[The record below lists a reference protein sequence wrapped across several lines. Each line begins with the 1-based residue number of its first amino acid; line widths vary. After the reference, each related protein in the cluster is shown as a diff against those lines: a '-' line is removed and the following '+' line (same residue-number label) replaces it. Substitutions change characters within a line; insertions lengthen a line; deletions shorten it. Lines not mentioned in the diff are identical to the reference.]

1 MEQSVEVRYT
11 FLMLLAIADPTG
23 RVVGTDIAIARRLN
37 VPVDDFVK
45 SVKTLGE
52 PDADSN
58 SKEEEG
64 RRVMPSDG
72 ERGYQLVNFLKY
84 RNLKDEDEKR
94 EYMRE
99 YMRKRR
105 AVKSDVKDCKTEL
118 NVLAKVTQ
126 AEATAE
132 ATADKEEQPS
142 ASVASKK
149 AEIQTQEAEFLATWN
164 GLDGLPKC
172 LLFSPERKRK
182 LATRLKDG
190 FFSEN
195 WRAAMAKVHASVF
208 CRGEGSSG
216 WKADFDW
223 LLRPGTCVKI
233 MEGKYDG
240 KLSGGVAA
248 GGLSVW
254 KRVEH
259 LEEEE
264 KSLAGRLHQF
274 FDREA
279 DPAGVARLTAVRL
292 ELSKLKT

>member
-1 MEQSVEVRYT
+1 MFVKLYSRITESSLMEQSVEVRYT

-105 AVKSDVKDCKTEL
+105 AAKPDVKDCKTEL

-132 ATADKEEQPS
+132 ATEDKEEEP
-142 ASVASKK
+142 AAPVASKK
-149 AEIQTQEAEFLATWN
+149 AEIPIPALLDTPEFRTVWADWEQHRREKKQTITPTTRNRQLKNMAEIGVVRAIAAIEESISQGWQ
-164 GLDGLPKC
+164 GIYEPK
-172 LLFSPERKRK
+172 
-182 LATRLKDG
+182 
-190 FFSEN
+190 
-195 WRAAMAKVHASVF
+195 
-208 CRGEGSSG
+208 
-216 WKADFDW
+216 
-223 LLRPGTCVKI
+223 
-233 MEGKYDG
+233 
-240 KLSGGVAA
+240 GGVAA
-248 GGLSVW
+248 GGIPIW
-254 KRVEH
+254 KRMKD

-264 KSLAGRLHQF
+264 KLLAGRLHQF